1 MIVEINFTAKKW
13 HFTGSGVKGYS
24 GVGEQCL
31 ASTVGGFSMV
41 QRGGI
46 SATHYQYQ

>member
-31 ASTVGGFSMV
+31 ASTGDGISMV

-46 SATHYQYQ
+46 TATHYQYQ